1 MDQYAL
7 ITGASKGIGKSIA
20 IALAKRKFNLL
31 LIARSAAELEE
42 LKVSLMAT
50 CNVKVAILVLDLSAQ
65 GAAEKVHDWC
75 QQNSYAIFA
84 LINNAGFGLWGD
96 FEQIPINEQ
105 LNMLQLNVMA
115 LTELTHHMIPSL
127 KKQHQSYILN
137 IASTAAY
144 QAVPTLA
151 VYAATKSYVLSFSR
165 AIRVELK
172 KSTVSV
178 TCICPGPADT
188 GFADRAGLSAISDL
202 ADKFN
207 MNADVVA
214 EIGVKAMLAKKAEVI
229 PGFTNLVSAQAN
241 RFLPKSLVEWVVSNI
256 YKTKE

>member
-31 LIARSAAELEE
+31 LVARSSSELEE
-42 LKVSLMAT
+42 LKVSLTLAHGITVNYFVM
-50 CNVKVAILVLDLSAQ
+50 DLSTE
-65 GAAEKVHDWC
+65 GAAEKVRDWC
-75 QQNSYAIFA
+75 NQNSYPICA
-84 LINNAGFGLWGD
+84 LINNAGFGLWGS
-96 FEQIPINEQ
+96 FEQLSITEQ
-105 LNMLQLNVMA
+105 MNMLQLNVMA
-115 LTELTHHMIPSL
+115 LTELTHYMIPSL
-127 KKQHQSYILN
+127 KKQQQSYIMN

-144 QAVPTLA
+144 QALPTLA

-165 AIRVELK
+165 AIRIELK

-178 TCICPGPADT
+178 TCISPGPADT

-214 EIGVKAMLAKKAEVI
+214 EIAVKAMLAKKAEVI
-229 PGFTNLVSAQAN
+229 PGFTNLISAQAN